1 MDNTK
6 ERKQLII
13 YIAIAY
19 GVTYLMGLLMWYG
32 NSRQLDLTTF
42 PTAQMFYPAA
52 GVMAAILCTKRD
64 DAMVPRLF
72 YWFFV
77 LATVVM
83 AAFAVLSICKPNEII
98 IVMGTGMSLWAVG
111 QQYLMIA
118 VCVVGW
124 VLLLIT
130 KKEKRRAYGLCLI
143 SGISSW
149 WYIFLFML
157 LYFGRVAVSVA
168 ISGEFAAFSSILKSA
183 TFWIQLAVLPV
194 NFFLLFAAFFGEEY
208 GWRYYLQ
215 PFLQKRFGLRG
226 GVLLLGLVWGIWHLP
241 VDLFYYTQDS
251 QFMMVLTQH
260 VTCVTLGIFFAYAYM
275 KTNNIWVPVI
285 LHYLNNNLVP
295 IISGNYSASVL
306 ENQTVTWKDLL
317 VSLVING
324 LVFGGFLLTKPFRTK
339 TQS

>member
-52 GVMAAILCTKRD
+52 GVMAAILCTKKD

-83 AAFAVLSICKPNEII
+83 AALAVLSICKPNEII

-130 KKEKRRAYGLCLI
+130 KKKNAEHMACVGIREFPPGGIFSFLCCCI
-143 SGISSW
+143 
-149 WYIFLFML
+149 
-157 LYFGRVAVSVA
+157 
-168 ISGEFAAFSSILKSA
+168 
-183 TFWIQLAVLPV
+183 LAVLR
-194 NFFLLFAAFFGEEY
+194 FLLQLAEN
-208 GWRYYLQ
+208 
-215 PFLQKRFGLRG
+215 
-226 GVLLLGLVWGIWHLP
+226 LLLL
-241 VDLFYYTQDS
+241 
-251 QFMMVLTQH
+251 
-260 VTCVTLGIFFAYAYM
+260 A
-275 KTNNIWVPVI
+275 
-285 LHYLNNNLVP
+285 
-295 IISGNYSASVL
+295 
-306 ENQTVTWKDLL
+306 
-317 VSLVING
+317 
-324 LVFGGFLLTKPFRTK
+324 VF
-339 TQS
+339 

>member
-52 GVMAAILCTKRD
+52 GVMAAFLCTKKD

-130 KKEKRRAYGLCLI
+130 KK
-143 SGISSW
+143 
-149 WYIFLFML
+149 
-157 LYFGRVAVSVA
+157 
-168 ISGEFAAFSSILKSA
+168 
-183 TFWIQLAVLPV
+183 
-194 NFFLLFAAFFGEEY
+194 
-208 GWRYYLQ
+208 
-215 PFLQKRFGLRG
+215 
-226 GVLLLGLVWGIWHLP
+226 
-241 VDLFYYTQDS
+241 
-251 QFMMVLTQH
+251 
-260 VTCVTLGIFFAYAYM
+260 
-275 KTNNIWVPVI
+275 
-285 LHYLNNNLVP
+285 
-295 IISGNYSASVL
+295 
-306 ENQTVTWKDLL
+306 
-317 VSLVING
+317 
-324 LVFGGFLLTKPFRTK
+324 K
-339 TQS
+339 TQSIWLVLEFGNFLLVVYFPFYVVVFWPCCGFCCN